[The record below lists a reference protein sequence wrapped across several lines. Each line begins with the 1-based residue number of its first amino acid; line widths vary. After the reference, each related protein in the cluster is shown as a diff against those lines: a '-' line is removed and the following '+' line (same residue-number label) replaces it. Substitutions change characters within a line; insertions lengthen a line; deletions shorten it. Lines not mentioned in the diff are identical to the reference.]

1 MHWSTQ
7 ITHEWIERRTPTYT
21 YGDIRRPSVRPRPR
35 VLCRIDITVRS
46 YAQYLSDPIFDE
58 DSDSQLH
65 FGSFCHPEAVLRRFR
80 LTFIHRMRYRE
91 PYRAAHQQGMYL
103 LTLLLSITA
112 YTDSRTDVTLNF
124 ARPRHS
130 ACSCSTATTS
140 DTPPHP
146 PRCSQAAR
154 QSPPAAAAG

>member
-1 MHWSTQ
+1 M
-7 ITHEWIERRTPTYT
+7 
-21 YGDIRRPSVRPRPR
+21 
-35 VLCRIDITVRS
+35 VRS

-91 PYRAAHQQGMYL
+91 PYRAAHQQRMYL

-112 YTDSRTDVTLNF
+112 YTDPS
-124 ARPRHS
+124 
-130 ACSCSTATTS
+130 
-140 DTPPHP
+140 
-146 PRCSQAAR
+146 
-154 QSPPAAAAG
+154 